1 MREGRK
7 MARKTHDPIAERFAN
22 LAIRIWKG
30 DRTVVEDIR
39 RIMPDREIEEAEY
52 GIVGKGPNGMSVGI
66 RYGLEPPLVLVQLGF
81 LYAGP
86 VWPSISFLLEA
97 FKLTRKMWREEAKVR
112 QSKVNFDDES
122 HGGEKA

>member
-7 MARKTHDPIAERFAN
+7 IARKTHDPIAEKFAN

-30 DRTVVEDIR
+30 DRTVAEDIK
-39 RIMPDREIEEAEY
+39 RIMPDRAIEEAEY

-66 RYGLEPPLVLVQLGF
+66 QYGLEPHLALVQLGF

-86 VWPSISFLLEA
+86 VWPFLGFFREA
-97 FKLTRKMWREEAKVR
+97 FKLVRKMWREEAK
-112 QSKVNFDDES
+112 SEMK
-122 HGGEKA
+122 